1 MKITE
6 KINRSRYV
14 LKEILSNEWDTS
26 VISDYSIQEIDKIY
40 QGIDISDQ
48 YIKSYGNGFVCN
60 IRLQHKE
67 INNHYL
73 HVIYFN
79 FPELSP
85 DASLVKV
92 TKRNLEKVEQ
102 LYVEEYFNKN
112 DSVII
117 VINEGVSESI
127 QKSIDN
133 LNIRFQN
140 ELNVLGLDEDTLKV
154 LKEENIELNKEYN
167 LKHFKNVN
175 ILDINSLTNN
185 LLKHRLVPEHKV
197 IRNKEEI
204 DEILSNCNATINQ
217 LPIILKNDIIAK
229 LIRLVPGDVCEIKRI
244 NNKCGENKF
253 YRVCK

>member
-67 INNHYL
+67 INNH
-73 HVIYFN
+73 
-79 FPELSP
+79 
-85 DASLVKV
+85 
-92 TKRNLEKVEQ
+92 KRNLEKVEQ
-102 LYVEEYFNKN
+102 LYVDEYFNKN